1 VNTVGSGAFTR
12 AQLHVLSGA
21 ELGRSYFV
29 EPGAVV
35 GRHEECELV
44 LRDASVSRRHA
55 RFELGPE
62 GWSLIDLGSR
72 NGVGPARGG
81 RVERLALADGDE
93 LRIGEVR
100 LRWRLEPAGAES
112 AQPGA
117 PFTRAASAKAGSDSS
132 AEPREVARAVPLDT
146 QLAANLG
153 GPTRFET
160 RVRSEPDRAPE
171 AAPRGAE
178 AARAE
183 LLRSM
188 RAQHDANW
196 LSSDLS
202 QAAGWIRALAY
213 ALACALAAGVLWG
226 AFEAVRALR

>member
-1 VNTVGSGAFTR
+1 MSAPEPNAPTR
-12 AQLHVLSGA
+12 AHLHVLSGA
-21 ELGRSYFV
+21 ELGRAYRV

-35 GRHEECELV
+35 GRHEDCELV

-55 RFELGPE
+55 RFELGPQ
-62 GWSLIDLGSR
+62 GWSLLDLGSR
-72 NGVGPARGG
+72 NGLGPARGG
-81 RVERLALADGDE
+81 RAQRLALADGDE

-100 LRWRLEPAGAES
+100 VRWRLEAPGAAMAEAPIAHASSSAATRAGAASEAPS
-112 AQPGA
+112 APA
-117 PFTRAASAKAGSDSS
+117 DTPAADF
-132 AEPREVARAVPLDT
+132 
-146 QLAANLG
+146 G
-153 GPTRFET
+153 GPTRFEPRA
-160 RVRSEPDRAPE
+160 RVEPARTAEP
-171 AAPRGAE
+171 AAARTND

-202 QAAGWIRALAY
+202 QAAWWIQALVVV
-213 ALACALAAGVLWG
+213 LACALAAGVLWG